1 MVNSGF
7 VQDSK
12 DPPRIPAETDKM
24 DKKREKCWKF
34 GRSCS
39 CIAPRFTQ
47 IEYANAPP
55 RVQKNTPLSIREVM

>member
-12 DPPRIPAETDKM
+12 DPPRIPAETDEM
-24 DKKREKCWKF
+24 DKRKEKYWKF

-47 IEYANAPP
+47 IEYANAPLH
-55 RVQKNTPLSIREVM
+55 VQKNTPLSIREVL

>member
-24 DKKREKCWKF
+24 DKKKEKYWKF

-39 CIAPRFTQ
+39 CAVPRFTQ